1 MMSMLTEARILIVDD
16 EPPNVLLLER
26 ILERAGY
33 TNLRGITDSRE
44 ALAAFAAFNPDIVL
58 LDLHMP
64 HLDGFAVMSALQ
76 PALANGG
83 YLPILVL
90 TADVSA
96 ETKGRALSR
105 GAKDFVVKPFEQTE
119 VLLRIANLLETRR
132 LHLRLQVHNELLEQ
146 QVRERTRDLEEARLE
161 ILQRLALA
169 AEYRDDDTHE
179 HTQRVGD
186 VSALIA
192 LELGLGRPQA
202 ETLRQA
208 APLHDLG
215 KIGVSDSILLK
226 PGKLSAVEFETVKLH
241 TEIGALILSGSRFPI
256 LQMGEVIARTHHE
269 RWDGTGYGGL
279 KGEEIPL
286 PSRIVAVADV
296 FDALTHERP
305 YKRAWPWNE
314 AVTHI
319 REQMAAHFDPLVV
332 KAFVH
337 LEERGALLSLEAV
350 PPEPAGQRS

>member
-1 MMSMLTEARILIVDD
+1 VIVTAWSHARILIVDD
-16 EPPNVLLLER
+16 QPSNVLLLER
-26 ILERAGY
+26 MLHRAGY
-33 TNLRGITDSRE
+33 TSLKAITDSRE
-44 ALAAFAAFNPDIVL
+44 ALATFAVFDPDIIL

-64 HLDGFAVMSALQ
+64 HLDGFAVMSALEPQ
-76 PALANGG
+76 LANAS

-96 ETKGRALSR
+96 ETKQRALSG
-105 GAKDFVVKPFEQTE
+105 GAKDFLVKPFEQTE

-132 LHLRLQVHNELLEQ
+132 LHLRLVGQNEVLEA
-146 QVRERTRDLEEARLE
+146 QVRERTQDLEEARRE
-161 ILQRLALA
+161 ILERLAIA

-186 VSALIA
+186 VSGLIA
-192 LELGLGRPQA
+192 IALGLGQIQA
-202 ETLRQA
+202 DIIRQA

-215 KIGVSDSILLK
+215 KIGISDGILLK
-226 PGKLSAVEFETVKLH
+226 PAKLSAVEFEAVKEH
-241 TEIGALILSGSRFPI
+241 TEIGARILSGSRSPI

-269 RWDGTGYGGL
+269 RWDGTGYRGL

-305 YKRAWPWNE
+305 YKTAWPWDE
-314 AVTHI
+314 AVAHI
-319 REQMAAHFDPLVV
+319 RAQAAAHFDPLVAE
-332 KAFVH
+332 AFLH
-337 LEERGALLSLEAV
+337 LEQRGVLRSVAG
-350 PPEPAGQRS
+350 EPVAR